1 MRIKIINPN
10 TTELMT
16 AGIHETALRV
26 ARPGTEIVTVNPLT
40 GPSSIEGYF
49 DGALSVIGVME
60 EVLRSAKGEK
70 VDAFILAC
78 FGDPGLEA
86 LRELTDIPVVGIA
99 EAAIFLSC
107 FLAPKFS
114 VITVI
119 PRVVVPM
126 EQIVRKYGVSER
138 LASVRATKLSVLEF
152 LEDLEGGKR
161 ALMQE
166 GRLAVEEDGAEV
178 LLLGC
183 AGMAG
188 LDGEMEKE
196 VGVPVIDGVAAAVK
210 IAEGL
215 VDLNKRTSKVRTY
228 ARPEKKPIS
237 GFPPIFCE

>member
-1 MRIKIINPN
+1 MRPGLGAGEAENLAR
-10 TTELMT
+10 LMT
-16 AGIHETALRV
+16 AKFMAMEIPCGGDKGGIDCDPAPMDRRSLRRTACRHRRDGGSPEECKGGKGRCFNPGLLRCPV
-26 ARPGTEIVTVNPLT
+26 
-40 GPSSIEGYF
+40 
-49 DGALSVIGVME
+49 
-60 EVLRSAKGEK
+60 
-70 VDAFILAC
+70 
-78 FGDPGLEA
+78 LEA

-119 PRVVVPM
+119 PRVVAPV
-126 EQIVRKYGVSER
+126 EQIVRKYGVSQR

-152 LEDLEGGKR
+152 VQDLEGGNR
-161 ALMQE
+161 ALMRA

-183 AGMAG
+183 AGMAR
-188 LDGEMEKE
+188 LDGEMEEE
-196 VGVPVIDGVAAAVK
+196 VGVPVIDGVVAAVK